1 MHPGHGLHRIGRRGG
16 GLGEKIVVE
25 RRWVHPIGDIPL
37 DEAALIEPLA
47 VGYHAF
53 VRSGAK
59 SGDIALIGGAGPSA
73 CSPQPSSGQ
82 RPHGDHERAQ

>member
-1 MHPGHGLHRIGRRGG
+1 MNFIGLAGRGG

-25 RRWVHPIGDIPL
+25 RRWVHPVGDIPL

-53 VRSGAK
+53 VRTTFLGA
-59 SGDIALIGGAGPSA
+59 ALNGPRKRQSLSA
-73 CSPQPSSGQ
+73 AAAI
-82 RPHGDHERAQ
+82 D